1 MIIPYLYLFHFH
13 VSNSAIFFTKY
24 SGILHLHRRSLDTF
38 YMKSIW
44 VLSRKHFT
52 CALTIACRISGRPM
66 CLYKTTFSCIVRL
79 PLFVRGLL
87 SNIQHGHHKKRRLL
101 NWEDKY
107 DYIWIA
113 HLKYIAY
120 DTVCTREYVYDIHK
134 TDMES
139 NYCQL
144 AVALSVDL
152 NGIMLAYP

>member
-1 MIIPYLYLFHFH
+1 MPYFLQ
-13 VSNSAIFFTKY
+13 S
-24 SGILHLHRRSLDTF
+24 ILGFCIYIDVVLTL
-38 YMKSIW
+38 SIW
-44 VLSRKHFT
+44 NLFGCWVENFLS

-66 CLYKTTFSCIVRL
+66 CLYKTTFSCFVRL
-79 PLFVRGLL
+79 PLFARGLL

-120 DTVCTREYVYDIHK
+120 DKVCTREYVYDIHK

-139 NYCQL
+139 NYRQL